1 MKDQAKNTNITTKP
15 STRAFSTMA
24 RRPAEGFTNDIDSL
38 QIDMS
43 AVPTEEQ
50 RAQWSSEQDAA
61 RQLFINT
68 IADEQ
73 SSLESLNA
81 LQTSTGSGEGHKFPL
96 PELPLPP
103 HLIKKTRYD
112 PVVEQLTNL
121 MMQDGNKA
129 TAQRYMAHILETLRT
144 NPPPRINPARP
155 LLPGAPPAG
164 HLPLNPIL
172 YLTLAIDSI
181 APLLRL
187 RVQKGGAGGGASLQI
202 PVPLSLRQRR
212 RTAFVWI
219 LDVCSKRKS
228 RGSGKNM
235 FPAKVADEIVS
246 IVQGTSSLW
255 ERRNAVHKLA
265 VTARAA
271 VNYGQKGFRK

>member
-1 MKDQAKNTNITTKP
+1 
-15 STRAFSTMA
+15 
-24 RRPAEGFTNDIDSL
+24 
-38 QIDMS
+38 
-43 AVPTEEQ
+43 V
-50 RAQWSSEQDAA
+50 

-73 SSLESLNA
+73 NSLESLNA
-81 LQTSTGSGEGHKFPL
+81 LQTTQGSGEGHKFPL

-103 HLIKKTRYD
+103 NLIKKTRYD

-121 MMQDGNKA
+121 MMKDGNKA
-129 TAQRYMAHILETLRT
+129 TAQRYMAFILQTLRT
-144 NPPPRINPARP
+144 SPPPRINPARP

-181 APLLRL
+181 APLLRI
-187 RVQKGGAGGGASLQI
+187 RIQKGGAGGGASLQI

-212 RTAFVWI
+212 RTAFMWV

-235 FPAKVADEIVS
+235 FPQKVADEIVA

-255 ERRNAVHKLA
+255 ERKNAVHKLA

-271 VNYGQKGFRK
+271 VNFGQKGSRK

>member
-1 MKDQAKNTNITTKP
+1 MKDQAKHTNITTKP

-38 QIDMS
+38 RMDIS
-43 AVPTEEQ
+43 ALPTEEQ
-50 RAQWSSEQDAA
+50 RAQWTSEQDAA

-73 SSLESLNA
+73 NSIESLNA
-81 LQTSTGSGEGHKFPL
+81 LQTTSDGSGEGHKFPL

-103 HLIKKTRYD
+103 NMIKKTRYD

-121 MMQDGNKA
+121 MMRDGNKA
-129 TAQRYMAHILETLRT
+129 TAQRYMAYILETLRT
-144 NPPPRINPARP
+144 SPPPRVNPLRP
-155 LLPGAPPAG
+155 LLPGAPPPG
-164 HLPLNPIL
+164 HLPLNPVL

-181 APLLRL
+181 APLLRI
-187 RVQKGGAGGGASLQI
+187 RIQKGGAGGGASLQI

-212 RTAFVWI
+212 RTAFMWI
-219 LDVCSKRKS
+219 LDACSKRKS

-235 FPAKVADEIVS
+235 FPAKVADEIIA
-246 IVQGTSSLW
+246 IVQGTSGIW
-255 ERRNAVHKLA
+255 ERKNAIHKMG
-265 VTARAA
+265 VTSRASLN
-271 VNYGQKGFRK
+271 VRGRRT

>member
-1 MKDQAKNTNITTKP
+1 MKDQAKHTNVTTKA

-24 RRPAEGFTNDIDSL
+24 RRPAEGFTNNIDST
-38 QIDMS
+38 QMDMG
-43 AVPTEEQ
+43 ALPTEEQ
-50 RAQWSSEQDAA
+50 RAKWSSEQDAA

-68 IADEQ
+68 VTEEQ
-73 SSLESLNA
+73 NSLESLNA
-81 LQTSTGSGEGHKFPL
+81 LQISDGSGEGHKFPL
-96 PELPLPP
+96 PELPLPRDM
-103 HLIKKTRYD
+103 IKKTRYD

-121 MMQDGNKA
+121 MMRDGCKA
-129 TAQRYMAHILETLRT
+129 TAQRYMAFILQTLRT
-144 NPPPRINPARP
+144 SSPPKINPLRP

-164 HLPLNPIL
+164 HLPLNPVL
-172 YLTLAIDSI
+172 YLTLALDSV

-212 RTAFVWI
+212 RTAFMWI
-219 LDVCSKRKS
+219 LDACSKRKS

-235 FPAKVADEIVS
+235 FPAKVAEEIIS
-246 IVQGTSSLW
+246 IVEGRSGIW
-255 ERRNAVHKLA
+255 EKRNAVHKLA